1 MRGTAGRCPSGAKKP
16 ALIPRKRPRIM
27 SCNAAVVRV
36 NSLEARD
43 GLGSRS
49 ILLADTT
56 TLLLCHSLSLPLP
69 PSLSCTLP
77 LFPLQTLGLFLAL
90 AALSPLHHPPISLL
104 SIHPLPT
111 STDLS
116 LHPNPSDFTKC
127 RSRAICPSFSP
138 APCVLAP
145 RVSDRAAEAE
155 GALVS

>member
-1 MRGTAGRCPSGAKKP
+1 MSAGRCPSGARKP
-16 ALIPRKRPRIM
+16 ALIPRKRSRIM

-69 PSLSCTLP
+69 PSPP
-77 LFPLQTLGLFLAL
+77 LLHSSSVPSADARAIFSAGSS
-90 AALSPLHHPPISLL
+90 LSPLHHPPISLF

-116 LHPNPSDFTKC
+116 LLPNPSDFTKC
-127 RSRAICPSFSP
+127 CSRAICPSFSP

-145 RVSDRAAEAE
+145 HLSDRAAEAE